1 MTTTDERRTRALEA
15 LDAAVYAVTAALT
28 DLADELDAAT
38 RKLDRARAL
47 TEATDSPGWVR
58 AGDLL
63 DALEV

>member
-1 MTTTDERRTRALEA
+1 MSADYLEGFQEGC
-15 LDAAVYAVTAALT
+15 YAVTDALT

-63 DALEV
+63 NALEV